1 MFIYI
6 YIYSSIVLPKPGT
19 TSIMSM
25 VSSFS
30 ILTITILGYQTKPE
44 GTNKKI
50 SSLNKIYCET
60 ILILQTN
67 ICINKFANVLIFV
80 EKKEKNPSFPWSEPS
95 TLKNLNLLN
104 LLTQLPKSKPYNPPL
119 HLYSFRHVQLPLR
132 KIF

>member
-1 MFIYI
+1 M
-6 YIYSSIVLPKPGT
+6 LPKPGT

-67 ICINKFANVLIFV
+67 ICIKKFANVLIFV
-80 EKKEKNPSFPWSEPS
+80 EKKEKK
-95 TLKNLNLLN
+95 T
-104 LLTQLPKSKPYNPPL
+104 
-119 HLYSFRHVQLPLR
+119 
-132 KIF
+132 IFSMV